1 LITYSS
7 AHHQASTPAAI
18 AGQDI
23 ASSMTT
29 TSTQK
34 ELVIESVKKVNILDG
49 HSLQAVTMQTLFPQ
63 AKFPQWRLAPDERP
77 AWREK
82 RIERATACADSGCI
96 AFVHATWER
105 DKTLSVRHVYYAYAI
120 GGWITDSRFAL
131 RP

>member
-1 LITYSS
+1 
-7 AHHQASTPAAI
+7 
-18 AGQDI
+18 
-23 ASSMTT
+23 
-29 TSTQK
+29 
-34 ELVIESVKKVNILDG
+34 
-49 HSLQAVTMQTLFPQ
+49 MQTLFPQ
-63 AKFPQWRLAPDERP
+63 AKLPQWRPAPEEGP

-131 RP
+131 RAVHGWRRLYGDRAPSRWIGFVADDGLDPAEVALAIQRIVIEPTAATQIPESG